1 MCDLNHIRVIPS
13 LSGVSSRVFHVNHP
27 NPEGTTLVN
36 SKRAAEMIGI
46 DPKPFRDFVRKNTDL
61 LDPINRERGSGAVYD
76 FSLDEV
82 DRLKTAYWNRRKR
95 TRKTPQDTFQD
106 TPGLPLAAI
115 GDPSMKERFQAL
127 REARSRRLDAQMKK
141 AGMTLPQMS
150 EARLV
155 ANGRALALEGAE

>member
-1 MCDLNHIRVIPS
+1 MKQVEIS
-13 LSGVSSRVFHVNHP
+13 YQSSRVLDVNHP

-46 DPKPFRDFVRKNTDL
+46 DAKPFRDFVRKNADL
-61 LDPINRERGSGAVYD
+61 LDQINRERGSGAVYD

-95 TRKTPQDTFQD
+95 TRKTPVDTYQD

-115 GDPSMKERFQAL
+115 GDPSMKDKFQAL
-127 REARSRRLDAQMKK
+127 REARARRLDAQLRKSEMSL
-141 AGMTLPQMS
+141 GQMGD
-150 EARLV
+150 ARLV
-155 ANGRALALEGAE
+155 STGRILAMEEAE

>member
-1 MCDLNHIRVIPS
+1 MFECWGSSCSVI
-13 LSGVSSRVFHVNHP
+13 GVNHP
-27 NPEGTTLVN
+27 NTLEGTTIVN

-46 DPKPFRDFVRKNTDL
+46 APKPFRDFVRKNADL
-61 LDPINRERGSGAVYD
+61 LDAINRDRGSGAVYD

-95 TRKTPQDTFQD
+95 SKKTPIDTYQD

-115 GDPSMKERFQAL
+115 GDPSMKDQFQAL
-127 REARSRRLDAQMKK
+127 RVARARRLDAALKK
-141 AGMTLPQMS
+141 AGMSLGQMS

-155 ANGRALALEGAE
+155 ANGRILSLEGAE